1 MNASIN
7 YSTTQKSEDL
17 LKLTKDFKKDAYIF
31 QQGDSAV
38 KYYKIVSGI
47 VLIGTYTEEG
57 KMVFKTLVHEGGYF
71 GDEVVSGLEER
82 ANFAMA
88 FSKEVVVEE
97 HKSTDF
103 WSFPQHQ
110 KEVMFSSLQRNLN
123 IQKTMEVNSSKSVE
137 ERVKFFLNTIAD
149 NKAIKLLTGD
159 LMVRM
164 HIKHKELALVVNS
177 SRQCVS
183 SIISNFQKM
192 GALKMD
198 RSSIIITDKF

>member
-7 YSTTQKSEDL
+7 YNTAQKTEEL
-17 LKLTKDFKKDAYIF
+17 LKLTKDFKKDTYIF

-38 KYYKIVSGI
+38 KYYKVISGI

-57 KMVFKTLVHEGGYF
+57 KMIFKTLVHEGEYF

-82 ANFAMA
+82 ANFALA
-88 FSKEVVVEE
+88 FTKEVVVEE
-97 HKSTDF
+97 HKSVDF

-110 KEVMFSSLQRNLN
+110 KEVMSSSLHRNLN

-137 ERVKFFLNTIAD
+137 ERVKFFLNTVAQ

-164 HIKHKELALVVNS
+164 HIKHKELALAVNS

-183 SIISNFQKM
+183 SIVSNFQKT